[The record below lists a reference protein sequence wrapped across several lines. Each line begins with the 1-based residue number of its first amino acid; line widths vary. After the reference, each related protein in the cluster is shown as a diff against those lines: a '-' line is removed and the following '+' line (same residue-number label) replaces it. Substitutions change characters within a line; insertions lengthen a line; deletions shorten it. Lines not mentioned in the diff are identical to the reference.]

1 MRNSASLI
9 RTLCVKMN
17 LYKFR
22 TLERLDYVLDII
34 LNERLHCSF
43 YKDLNDPFEGLFS
56 STIRLTPEQKL
67 MYLKKFY
74 VPLFLPPEKIAVYHD
89 IDNLILEKVEHVK
102 ICSLSSSLSDVRLW
116 SNYADGHRGIAIEID
131 FSGKDKDTIKVQ
143 YDDKLPHFDFSLL
156 SQPKVSEVL
165 THKTIHWAYED
176 EYRIINEHEYY
187 DVSKRIKAIYCGLRI
202 SKTHLDILSKA
213 IPQDIPIYMT
223 KINNDNVVVEP
234 SKEPIERST

>member
-1 MRNSASLI
+1 
-9 RTLCVKMN
+9 MN

-34 LNERLHCSF
+34 LNERLYCSF

-56 STIRLTPEQKL
+56 STIRLTPEDKL

-74 VPLFLPPEKIAVYHD
+74 VPLFLPPDKITVYHD
-89 IDNLILEKVEHVK
+89 IDNLIMAKVEHVK
-102 ICSLSSSLSDVRLW
+102 ICSLSSSLLDVRLW

-131 FSGKDKDTIKVQ
+131 FKDKEDDIHEVH
-143 YDDKLPHFDFSLL
+143 YDKKLPHFDLSFF
-156 SQPKVSEVL
+156 SQPKITEVL

-187 DVSKRIKAIYCGLRI
+187 DVSKRIKTVYCGLRI
-202 SKTHLDILSKA
+202 SKTHLDILSKS
-213 IPQDIPIYMT
+213 IPKDIPIYMT
-223 KINNDNVVVEP
+223 KINNDKVVVEP